1 MMSDISFTEF
11 SALAKA
17 TVFPVLYFV
26 FFAWS
31 VTLLAS

>member
-1 MMSDISFTEF
+1 MSDISSTELA
-11 SALAKA
+11 ALAKA
-17 TVFPVLYFV
+17 TVFPLLYLV